1 MFRKIVSYEVECD
14 LCKNVWKQEN
24 EPATNV
30 LVEEEEHL
38 LCPECLIKLKN
49 MFVTSMFP
57 TGTTYQDVTKEYLD
71 EKRDEAIPEP
81 EEKTA
86 NERPTYYL
94 KEGALYINNYMW
106 DTPKIRKTIDLYNS
120 GKSYY
125 EMAEELQTT
134 YKAVSNMITRIRRAK
149 PGWPLYQF
157 QKMLGPK
164 RPHGRR
170 KKSVTNE
177 ASINLNETQIEAI
190 CIMWSHHKSKDEIA
204 ETLAIKVSDVTDA
217 INAVCAAKRGKS
229 EYSQYKQFA
238 SLISEEE

>member
-14 LCKNVWKQEN
+14 LCKNVWQQEN

-30 LVEEEEHL
+30 LIEEEEHL

-57 TGTTYQDVTKEYLD
+57 TGTTYQDVTDEPISEPKEEGTD
-71 EKRDEAIPEP
+71 EHH
-81 EEKTA
+81 
-86 NERPTYYL
+86 NYYV
-94 KEGALYINNYMW
+94 KEGALYVDNWVW
-106 DTPKIRKTIDLYNS
+106 DTPKIKKLIDLYNS
-120 GKSYY
+120 GKTYY
-125 EMAEELQTT
+125 EMAAELKTT
-134 YKAVSNMITRIRRAK
+134 YKGANGMIARIRRAK

-157 QKMLGPK
+157 QTALGPK
-164 RPHGRR
+164 RKHGPR

>member
-86 NERPTYYL
+86 NER
-94 KEGALYINNYMW
+94 
-106 DTPKIRKTIDLYNS
+106 
-120 GKSYY
+120 KSYY